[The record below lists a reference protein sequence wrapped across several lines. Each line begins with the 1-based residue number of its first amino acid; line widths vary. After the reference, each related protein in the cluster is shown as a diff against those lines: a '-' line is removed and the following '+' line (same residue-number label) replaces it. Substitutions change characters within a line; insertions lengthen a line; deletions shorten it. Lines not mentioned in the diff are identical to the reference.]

1 MKMVNRYVA
10 LARVA
15 NHLAILTGAEHWRL
29 ARARWMAL
37 ALEEKEARS

>member
-10 LARVA
+10 LARIA
-15 NHLAILTGAEHWRL
+15 NHLAILTGAEHWRR

-37 ALEEKEARS
+37 AEQERRL